1 MADSPGL
8 TRTNACAHTAISE
21 ALLRDI
27 VGTQGRYL
35 TPCPDTP
42 VLGLAHDIYFAFQLH
57 EALRLLTDRI
67 KVRSTLYGY
76 RGDDSRIGH
85 TPPALRE
92 QYCSPEHESI
102 RSFIKHMGASTPD
115 SPDFSLPTPYPSQS
129 PETPIKPVEATT
141 KRKRESLENL
151 SDVSP
156 KSTATRKRQNI
167 FSGDTASGK
176 GTSTK
181 ICDYNTPTSDDA
193 NRDARGTREVT
204 LSDTE

>member
-115 SPDFSLPTPYPSQS
+115 SPEFSLPTPYPSQS

-141 KRKRESLENL
+141 KRKRESLEN
-151 SDVSP
+151 
-156 KSTATRKRQNI
+156 RQQH
-167 FSGDTASGK
+167 GSGK
-176 GTSTK
+176 ISSVVTQRVERVRVRRFAITTHLHRT
-181 ICDYNTPTSDDA
+181 TPT
-193 NRDARGTREVT
+193 ET
-204 LSDTE
+204 LEGLAK